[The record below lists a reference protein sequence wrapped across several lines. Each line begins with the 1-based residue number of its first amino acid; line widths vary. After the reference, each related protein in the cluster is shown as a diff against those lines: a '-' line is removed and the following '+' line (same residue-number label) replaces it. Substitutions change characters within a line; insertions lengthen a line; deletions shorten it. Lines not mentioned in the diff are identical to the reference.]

1 MSVAKPK
8 VVQEKFSVSYDADDG
23 DFKNHE
29 IDALDLAK
37 SILGVYN
44 AVSEANA
51 LMNKGANVDL
61 KVSSP
66 VREGSV
72 IVDFLLLASTP
83 AALQILKYIGF
94 SAVGGAVAGGSLIE
108 VVKKLKNRKI
118 ARVIIEAGSDIATIE
133 VDGETV
139 KCDKNVAKLAVDKKV
154 RDSLHNIIQ
163 APIAGKKNAT
173 FKVLNEQEDVVLSV
187 KENTAHNFSPL
198 PVGSLESEETSKEKT
213 TAYFVQVNFESGRG
227 WRVKLADGTEH
238 AVELADEKFMNKV
251 NQNKQTF
258 SKDDLFEIV
267 IETKSI
273 YRQTRATHSY
283 TVVEVTKHFADKGRR
298 LV

>member
-1 MSVAKPK
+1 MVKAK

-37 SILGVYN
+37 SILGVHN
-44 AVSEANA
+44 AIAEASA
-51 LMNKGANVDL
+51 LMNKGAEVDL

-72 IVDFLLLASTP
+72 IVDFLLFATTP
-83 AALQILKYIGF
+83 AALDILRYIGF
-94 SAVGGAVAGGSLIE
+94 SAAGGAVVGGSLIE
-108 VVKKLKNRKI
+108 VVKKLKSRKV
-118 ARVIIEAGSDIATIE
+118 AKVTIEANSDVASIE
-133 VDGETV
+133 VDGEII
-139 KCDKNVAKLAVDKKV
+139 KCNKYVAQLAVDKKV
-154 RDSLHNIIQ
+154 RDSLHNVIQ

-173 FKVLNEQEDVVLSV
+173 FKVLDEDEDVVLSV
-187 KENTAHNFSPL
+187 KESAAHNFSPL
-198 PVGSLESEETSKEKT
+198 PVGSLESEEISKEKT

-227 WRVKLADGTEH
+227 WRVRLADGTEH

-251 NQNKQTF
+251 AQNQQTF
-258 SKDDLFEIV
+258 SKEDLFEV
-267 IETKSI
+267 LIETKAV
-273 YRQTRATHSY
+273 YRQTRSTYSY

>member
-1 MSVAKPK
+1 VAKPK
-8 VVQEKFSVSYDADDG
+8 VIQEKFSVSYDADDG

-51 LMNKGANVDL
+51 LMNKGAEVDL

-72 IVDFLLLASTP
+72 IVDFLLSASTP
-83 AALQILKYIGF
+83 AALQVLKYIGF
-94 SAVGGAVAGGSLIE
+94 SAIGGAVAGGSLIE
-108 VVKKLKNRKI
+108 VVKKLKSRRI
-118 ARVIIEAGSDIATIE
+118 AKVTVEAGSDIATIE
-133 VDGETV
+133 VDGEV
-139 KCDKNVAKLAVDKKV
+139 IKCNKYVAQLAVDKKV
-154 RDSLHNIIQ
+154 RDSLHNVIQ

-173 FKVLNEQEDVVLSV
+173 FKVLDEQEDVVLSV
-187 KENTAHNFSPL
+187 KESAAHNFSPL
-198 PVGSLESEETSKEKT
+198 PVGSLESEETSKDKT

-238 AVELADEKFMNKV
+238 AVEVADEKFMNKV

-258 SKDDLFEIV
+258 SKDDLFEVV
-267 IETKSI
+267 IETRSV

-283 TVVEVTKHFADKGRR
+283 VVVEVTKHFADKGRR

>member
-1 MSVAKPK
+1 MAKPK
-8 VVQEKFSVSYDADDG
+8 AVQEKFSVSYDADDG

-51 LMNKGANVDL
+51 LMNKGAYIDL

-72 IVDFLLLASTP
+72 IIDFLLLASTP
-83 AALQILKYIGF
+83 EALQILKYVGF

-108 VVKKLKNRKI
+108 VVKKLKSRKI
-118 ARVIIEAGSDIATIE
+118 VKVTVEAGSDVAIIE
-133 VDGETV
+133 VDGERI
-139 KCDKNVAKLAVDKKV
+139 KCNKYVAQLAVDKKV
-154 RDSLHNIIQ
+154 RDSLHNVIQ
-163 APIAGKKNAT
+163 TPIAGKKNAV
-173 FKVLNEQEDVVLSV
+173 FKVLDEQEDVVLSV
-187 KENTAHNFSPL
+187 KESVAHNFSPL

-238 AVELADEKFMNKV
+238 SVELADEKFMTKV

-283 TVVEVTKHFADKGRR
+283 VVVEVTRHFADKGRR

>member
-1 MSVAKPK
+1 MLVVKAK

-23 DFKNHE
+23 DFKKHE

-37 SILGVYN
+37 SILGVYD
-44 AVSEANA
+44 AIAQASA
-51 LMNKGANVDL
+51 LMNKGAEVEL

-72 IVDFLLLASTP
+72 VIDFLLFASTP
-83 AALQILKYIGF
+83 AALQVLKYIGF
-94 SAVGGAVAGGSLIE
+94 SVAGAAIAGGSLIE
-108 VVKKLKNRKI
+108 VVRKLKGRKVAKVTI
-118 ARVIIEAGSDIATIE
+118 DVNTDIATIE
-133 VDGETV
+133 VDGQTIR
-139 KCDKNVAKLAVDKKV
+139 CDKYVAQLAVDKKV
-154 RDSLHNIIQ
+154 RDSLHNVIQ
-163 APIAGKKNAT
+163 APISGKKNAT
-173 FKVLNEQEDVVLSV
+173 FKVLDEDEDVVISV
-187 KENTAHNFSPL
+187 KEVAAQDFSPL
-198 PVGSLESEETSKEKT
+198 PSGSLESEETSKEKT

-227 WRVKLADGTEH
+227 WRVKLADGEER
-238 AVELADEKFMNKV
+238 AVQVADEKFMAKV

-258 SKDDLFEIV
+258 SKEDLFEVV

-283 TVVEVTKHFADKGRR
+283 TVVEVTRHFADKNRR

>member
-1 MSVAKPK
+1 MAKPK

-51 LMNKGANVDL
+51 LMNKGAEVDL

-83 AALQILKYIGF
+83 AALQVLKYIGF
-94 SAVGGAVAGGSLIE
+94 SAIGGAVAGGSLIE
-108 VVKKLKNRKI
+108 VVKKLKSRRI
-118 ARVIIEAGSDIATIE
+118 AKVTVEAGSDVATIE
-133 VDGETV
+133 VDGEV
-139 KCDKNVAKLAVDKKV
+139 IKCNKYVAQLAVDKKV
-154 RDSLHNIIQ
+154 RDSLHNVIQ
-163 APIAGKKNAT
+163 APITGKKNAT
-173 FKVLNEQEDVVLSV
+173 FKVLDEQEDVVLSV
-187 KENTAHNFSPL
+187 KESAAHNFSPL
-198 PVGSLESEETSKEKT
+198 PVGSLESEETSKDKT

-238 AVELADEKFMNKV
+238 AVELADEKFMTMV

-258 SKDDLFEIV
+258 SKDDLFEVV
-267 IETKSI
+267 IETRSV

-283 TVVEVTKHFADKGRR
+283 VVVEVTKHFADKGRR

>member
-1 MSVAKPK
+1 MAKPK
-8 VVQEKFSVSYDADDG
+8 VIQEKFSVSYDADDG

-51 LMNKGANVDL
+51 LMNKGAEVDL

-72 IVDFLLLASTP
+72 IVDFLLSASTP
-83 AALQILKYIGF
+83 AALQVLKYIGF
-94 SAVGGAVAGGSLIE
+94 SAIGGAVAGGSLIE
-108 VVKKLKNRKI
+108 VVKKLKSRRI
-118 ARVIIEAGSDIATIE
+118 AKVTVEAGSDIATIE
-133 VDGETV
+133 VDGEV
-139 KCDKNVAKLAVDKKV
+139 IKCNKYVAQLAVDKKV
-154 RDSLHNIIQ
+154 RDSLHNVIQ

-173 FKVLNEQEDVVLSV
+173 FKVLDEQEDVVLSV
-187 KENTAHNFSPL
+187 KESAAHNFSPL
-198 PVGSLESEETSKEKT
+198 PVGSLESEETSKDKT

-238 AVELADEKFMNKV
+238 AVEVADEKFMNKV

-258 SKDDLFEIV
+258 SKDDLFEVV
-267 IETKSI
+267 IETRSV

-283 TVVEVTKHFADKGRR
+283 VVVEVTKHFADKGRR

>member
-1 MSVAKPK
+1 MLFRS
-8 VVQEKFSVSYDADDG
+8 DG

-51 LMNKGANVDL
+51 LMNKGAEVDL

-72 IVDFLLLASTP
+72 IVDFLLSASTP
-83 AALQILKYIGF
+83 AALQVLKYIGF
-94 SAVGGAVAGGSLIE
+94 SAIGGAVAGGSLIE
-108 VVKKLKNRKI
+108 VVKKLKSRRI
-118 ARVIIEAGSDIATIE
+118 AKVTVEAGSDIATIE
-133 VDGETV
+133 VDGEV
-139 KCDKNVAKLAVDKKV
+139 IKCNKYVAQLAVDKKV
-154 RDSLHNIIQ
+154 RDSLHNVIQ

-173 FKVLNEQEDVVLSV
+173 FKVLDEQEDVVLSV
-187 KENTAHNFSPL
+187 KESAAHNFSPL
-198 PVGSLESEETSKEKT
+198 PVGSLESEETSKDKT

-238 AVELADEKFMNKV
+238 AVEVADEKFMNKV

-258 SKDDLFEIV
+258 SKDDLFEVV
-267 IETKSI
+267 IETRSV

-283 TVVEVTKHFADKGRR
+283 VVVEVTKHFADKGRR

>member
-1 MSVAKPK
+1 MAKAK
-8 VVQEKFSVSYDADDG
+8 VVQEKFSISYDADDG
-23 DFKNHE
+23 DLKNHE

-44 AVSEANA
+44 AIAEASA
-51 LMNKGANVDL
+51 LMNKGADVDL

-83 AALQILKYIGF
+83 AALEILRYIGF
-94 SAVGGAVAGGSLIE
+94 SAAGGAIAGGSLIE
-108 VVKKLKNRKI
+108 VVKKLKSRKV
-118 ARVIIEAGSDIATIE
+118 AKVTIEAGSDVASIE
-133 VDGETV
+133 VDGEV
-139 KCDKNVAKLAVDKKV
+139 IKCNKYVAQLAVDKKV
-154 RDSLHNIIQ
+154 RDSLHNVVQ

-173 FKVLNEQEDVVLSV
+173 FKVLDEEEDVVLAV
-187 KENTAHNFSPL
+187 KESAAHNFSPL
-198 PVGSLESEETSKEKT
+198 PVGSLESEETTKEKT

-227 WRVKLADGTEH
+227 WRVRLADGVEH
-238 AVELADEKFMNKV
+238 AVELADEKFMAKV

-258 SKDDLFEIV
+258 SKEDLFEVV
-267 IETKSI
+267 IETKSVF
-273 YRQTRATHSY
+273 RQTRSTHSY
-283 TVVEVTKHFADKGRR
+283 VVVEVTKHFAEKERR

>member
-1 MSVAKPK
+1 MAKPK

-44 AVSEANA
+44 AVSEANT
-51 LMNKGANVDL
+51 LMNKGAEVDL

-83 AALQILKYIGF
+83 AALQVLKYIGF

-108 VVKKLKNRKI
+108 VIKKLKSRKV
-118 ARVIIEAGSDIATIE
+118 AKVTVEAGSDVATIE
-133 VDGETV
+133 VDGEII
-139 KCDKNVAKLAVDKKV
+139 KCNKYVAQLAVDKKV
-154 RDSLHNIIQ
+154 RDSLHNVIQ

-173 FKVLNEQEDVVLSV
+173 FKVLDDQEDVVLSV
-187 KENTAHNFSPL
+187 KENVAHDFSPL
-198 PVGSLESEETSKEKT
+198 PVGSLESEETSKDKT
-213 TAYFVQVNFESGRG
+213 TVYFVQVNFESGRG

-238 AVELADEKFMNKV
+238 AVELADEKFMTMV

-258 SKDDLFEIV
+258 SKDDLFEVV

-283 TVVEVTKHFADKGRR
+283 VVLEVTKHFADKGRR

>member
-1 MSVAKPK
+1 VAKPK

-44 AVSEANA
+44 AVSEANT
-51 LMNKGANVDL
+51 LMNKGAEVDL

-83 AALQILKYIGF
+83 AALQVLKYIGF

-108 VVKKLKNRKI
+108 VIKKLKSRKV
-118 ARVIIEAGSDIATIE
+118 AKVTVEAGSDVATIE
-133 VDGETV
+133 VDGEII
-139 KCDKNVAKLAVDKKV
+139 KCNKYVAQLAVDKKV
-154 RDSLHNIIQ
+154 RDSLHNVIQ

-173 FKVLNEQEDVVLSV
+173 FKVLDDQEDVVLSV
-187 KENTAHNFSPL
+187 KENVAHDFSPL
-198 PVGSLESEETSKEKT
+198 PVGSLESEETSKDKT
-213 TAYFVQVNFESGRG
+213 TVYFVQVNFESGRG

-238 AVELADEKFMNKV
+238 AVELADEKFMTMV

-258 SKDDLFEIV
+258 SKDDLFEVV

-283 TVVEVTKHFADKGRR
+283 VVLEVTKHFADKGRR